1 MKIENIKNKKLNHIK
16 TLLLGALGLFLLSG
30 CPVDTTDPE
39 KTASSIPAESIS
51 IINSSGIISITN
63 RQTGNLTVVVLP
75 TNHTEGAVMW
85 ASSDT
90 SKLTITS
97 NDPYSATYSAIAPS
111 FPNNV
116 TVTATVGSVSSAAS
130 FKIRQP
136 ATNVT
141 IIQGNITNDNGVTSN
156 LTATI
161 LPSNH
166 TDSITWRSSDASKL
180 TISSNGRYTTIDSG
194 TVTVF
199 VIAGTITNS
208 VNITIN
214 RNATNII
221 IAGRNF
227 GILTNSTG
235 TLTATVTPTNHDSGN
250 VIWTSSHTNILTI
263 NSNSGNYIAG
273 SNSGMTT
280 ITAMVGKLSN
290 TITISVS
297 DTLATNF
304 VFSSHITTNETRFYE
319 ETNILFYTRIES
331 TVSYVT
337 NSSMTTNIF
346 LSNNDDPSNLTSSIY
361 LSNLISVSTNE
372 MIETNTVG
380 STSNSYLSSNYI
392 TNYELIAIG
401 VTNSYITNTNENVIA
416 GINTDWSG
424 LDFSGADLANLILGG
439 YNLSGGIF
447 SNANFSNA
455 YLVGANLTGGDF
467 ANANVTNASCDLTS
481 YNYLY
486 GLGLRGHINESSQKV
501 LNDFIAANVNFGRYV
516 SISGDYAIIGA
527 PNGTFVTNISSGDYY
542 RGHASVFHRSN
553 GMWQHRTNLMAS
565 DVETTNTFA
574 VSVFLSG
581 NTAIIGSIN
590 NDADNYKG
598 AAYIYERQNN
608 GTWTET
614 KLTASDGANNDYF
627 GDSVSMSGDYAIVGA
642 SGDDSARGSAYIFER
657 QNNGNWIQ
665 TNKLTASDAANS
677 DAFGLSVSISGDYAI
692 IGSRDNNK
700 GSAYIFQRQNNGT
713 WTETKLTASDGGG
726 NDQFG
731 DSVSISGD
739 YAIMGAPQDTD
750 AGINTGS
757 AYIFQRQGNS
767 WIQTNKLL
775 ASDRATQDR
784 FGDSVSI
791 SGDYAIVGAFGDD
804 SARGS
809 AYLFQRQNNGNWIQ
823 TDKLTASDG
832 ANNDRFGI
840 SVAIDSNYVLV
851 GAQLNDENGTND
863 VGAAYFIQYK

>member
-63 RQTGNLTVVVLP
+63 GQTGNLTVIVLP
-75 TNHTEGAVMW
+75 TNHAEGAVIW
-85 ASSDT
+85 TSSDT

-97 NDPYSATYSAIAPS
+97 NDPYSARYSAIAPS

-116 TVTATVGSVSSAAS
+116 IVTAAVGSVSSTAS

-180 TISSNGRYTTIDSG
+180 TITSNGQYTTIGAG

-199 VIAGTITNS
+199 AIAGTITNS

-263 NSNSGNYIAG
+263 NSNSGNYTAG

-280 ITAMVGKLSN
+280 ITAIVGKLSN

-304 VFSSHITTNETRFYE
+304 VFSNHITTNETRFYE
-319 ETNILFYTRIES
+319 ETNTSFYTRIEA
-331 TVSYVT
+331 TVPYVT
-337 NSSMTTNIF
+337 NNSTTTNIF
-346 LSNNDDPSNLTSSIY
+346 LSNRYVSNFIYSTY
-361 LSNLISVSTNE
+361 LSNLISLTTNVV
-372 MIETNTVG
+372 IETNIIGT
-380 STSNSYLSSNYI
+380 TSNSYLSSNYV
-392 TNYELIAIG
+392 TNYVSLVSG
-401 VTNSYITNTNENVIA
+401 LTNSYITNTNENVIA
-416 GINTDWSG
+416 GINIDWSG

-455 YLVGANLTGGDF
+455 YLVGANLAGGDF

-486 GLGLRGHINESSQKV
+486 GLGLRGHINESVQRV
-501 LNDFIAANVNFGRYV
+501 LPDHAKTNRGFRFGRAV
-516 SISGDYAIIGA
+516 SISGDYAII
-527 PNGTFVTNISSGDYY
+527 SGGLSDSPPSDVD
-542 RGHASVFHRSN
+542 GLDFASIYHRSN
-553 GMWQHRTNLMAS
+553 GIWYHRTNLMS
-565 DVETTNTFA
+565 SGIETSNAFGI
-574 VSVFLSG
+574 SVFISG
-581 NTAIIGSIN
+581 DAAIVGDVVSTIDNARGS
-590 NDADNYKG
+590 
-598 AAYIYERQNN
+598 AYIYERQNN
-608 GTWTET
+608 GIWTET
-614 KLTASDGANNDYF
+614 KLTASDGTNNDYF
-627 GDSVSMSGDYAIVGA
+627 GDSVSISGDYAIVGA
-642 SGDDSARGSAYIFER
+642 FGDDSARGSAYIFER

-665 TNKLTASDAANS
+665 TNKLTASDGANN
-677 DAFGLSVSISGDYAI
+677 DYFGDSASISGDYAI
-692 IGSRDNNK
+692 VGARRDDSAR
-700 GSAYIFQRQNNGT
+700 GSAYIFERQNNGNWIQT
-713 WTETKLTASDGGG
+713 NKLTASDGVSG
-726 NDQFG
+726 DQFG
-731 DSVSISGD
+731 
-739 YAIMGAPQDTD
+739 T
-750 AGINTGS
+750 
-757 AYIFQRQGNS
+757 
-767 WIQTNKLL
+767 
-775 ASDRATQDR
+775 
-784 FGDSVSI
+784 SVSI
-791 SGDYAIVGAFGDD
+791 SGDYAIVGAEDDGSGVGSAYLFQRQNNGNWIQTNKLTASDGASLNYFGTSVSISGDY
-804 SARGS
+804 AIVGALGNNNYRGS

-823 TDKLTASDG
+823 TNKLTASDG
-832 ANNDRFGI
+832 VNNDQFGR
-840 SVAIDSNYVLV
+840 SVAIDSNHVLV
-851 GAQLNDENGTND
+851 SAPANGENGTND